1 MTVREIV
8 DKIIEKTGV
17 EPLPEDKT
25 CDHLMTG
32 SWDMEV
38 KGVVTTFMATVDVIK
53 EASALGANFIITH
66 EPTWFSGADDTEWL
80 LEDPVYL
87 EKKKLIEE
95 NHIAIWRFH
104 DHMHMD
110 KEDGIG
116 GRPGAGDISARTEGI
131 NDLQKQ
137 IRMLTQQLS
146 SGVDHLGTEIG
157 DIVRKLAD
165 LDGQIQQVQAQQEQ
179 QVQVQQEQLQ
189 QMQAQVQE
197 EERPAEDGES
207 LKDQLDTLRLSLED
221 TVHKENIKC
230 FRNIQGALEEQGD
243 GRSYD
248 LNALRK
254 YLKVIVWFQ
263 LITIALI
270 VLRILGLL

>member
-1 MTVREIV
+1 MAGFMDMLGKRPETESGSSYQRTVLREV
-8 DKIIEKTGV
+8 ARKLNDLE
-17 EPLPEDKT
+17 EQNEQN
-25 CDHLMTG
+25 
-32 SWDMEV
+32 
-38 KGVVTTFMATVDVIK
+38 
-53 EASALGANFIITH
+53 ALA
-66 EPTWFSGADDTEWL
+66 
-80 LEDPVYL
+80 
-87 EKKKLIEE
+87 IEE
-95 NHIAIWRFH
+95 VRKLQRTVLQRLDA
-104 DHMHMD
+104 MKMD

-116 GRPGAGDISARTEGI
+116 GRPGAGNISARTEGI
-131 NDLQKQ
+131 DDLQKQ

-254 YLKVIVWFQ
+254 YLRVIVWFQ

>member
-1 MTVREIV
+1 MAGFMDMLGKRPETESGSSYQRTVLREV
-8 DKIIEKTGV
+8 ARKLNDLE
-17 EPLPEDKT
+17 EQNEQN
-25 CDHLMTG
+25 
-32 SWDMEV
+32 
-38 KGVVTTFMATVDVIK
+38 
-53 EASALGANFIITH
+53 ALA
-66 EPTWFSGADDTEWL
+66 
-80 LEDPVYL
+80 
-87 EKKKLIEE
+87 IEE
-95 NHIAIWRFH
+95 VRKLQRTVLQRLDA
-104 DHMHMD
+104 MKMD

-179 QVQVQQEQLQ
+179 QIQVQQSSSSRCRHRFRRKEC
-189 QMQAQVQE
+189 
-197 EERPAEDGES
+197 PAEDGES

>member
-1 MTVREIV
+1 MAGFMDMLGKRPETESGSSYQRTVLREV
-8 DKIIEKTGV
+8 ARKLNDLE
-17 EPLPEDKT
+17 EQNEQN
-25 CDHLMTG
+25 
-32 SWDMEV
+32 
-38 KGVVTTFMATVDVIK
+38 
-53 EASALGANFIITH
+53 ALA
-66 EPTWFSGADDTEWL
+66 
-80 LEDPVYL
+80 
-87 EKKKLIEE
+87 IEE
-95 NHIAIWRFH
+95 VRKLQRTVLQRLDA
-104 DHMHMD
+104 MKMD

-137 IRMLTQQLS
+137 VHMLTQQLS
-146 SGVDHLGTEIG
+146 SGVDNLGTEIG

-165 LDGQIQQVQAQQEQ
+165 VDAQMQAQQGQMQQVQAQQEQMQQMQAQ

-254 YLKVIVWFQ
+254 YLRVIVWFQ

>member
-1 MTVREIV
+1 MDMLGKRPETESGSSYQRTVLREV
-8 DKIIEKTGV
+8 ARKLNDLE
-17 EPLPEDKT
+17 EQNEQN
-25 CDHLMTG
+25 
-32 SWDMEV
+32 
-38 KGVVTTFMATVDVIK
+38 
-53 EASALGANFIITH
+53 ALA
-66 EPTWFSGADDTEWL
+66 
-80 LEDPVYL
+80 
-87 EKKKLIEE
+87 IEE
-95 NHIAIWRFH
+95 VRKLQRTVLQRLDA
-104 DHMHMD
+104 MKMD

-189 QMQAQVQE
+189 QMQAQGQE
-197 EERPAEDGES
+197 EAHSEEAGEG
-207 LKDQLDTLRLSLED
+207 LKNQLDTLRLSLED

>member
-1 MTVREIV
+1 MAGFIDMLGKKPETESGSSYQRTVLREV
-8 DKIIEKTGV
+8 ARKLNEL
-17 EPLPEDKT
+17 EEQN
-25 CDHLMTG
+25 
-32 SWDMEV
+32 EQNA
-38 KGVVTTFMATVDVIK
+38 MA
-53 EASALGANFIITH
+53 
-66 EPTWFSGADDTEWL
+66 
-80 LEDPVYL
+80 
-87 EKKKLIEE
+87 IEE
-95 NHIAIWRFH
+95 VRKLQRTVLQRLDALKADR
-104 DHMHMD
+104 
-110 KEDGIG
+110 EDGM
-116 GRPGAGDISARTEGI
+116 GRRPEAMYMQNRVEGI
-131 NDLQKQ
+131 DDLQKQ
-137 IRMLTQQLS
+137 VHMLTQQLS
-146 SGVDHLGTEIG
+146 SGVDNLGTEIG

-165 LDGQIQQVQAQQEQ
+165 VDAQMQAQ

-189 QMQAQVQE
+189 QMQEQVQE

>member
-1 MTVREIV
+1 MT
-8 DKIIEKTGV
+8 
-17 EPLPEDKT
+17 
-25 CDHLMTG
+25 C
-32 SWDMEV
+32 
-38 KGVVTTFMATVDVIK
+38 
-53 EASALGANFIITH
+53 
-66 EPTWFSGADDTEWL
+66 
-80 LEDPVYL
+80 
-87 EKKKLIEE
+87 
-95 NHIAIWRFH
+95 
-104 DHMHMD
+104 
-110 KEDGIG
+110 
-116 GRPGAGDISARTEGI
+116 
-131 NDLQKQ
+131 QKQ
-137 IRMLTQQLS
+137 VHMLTQQLS
-146 SGVDHLGTEIG
+146 SGVDNLGTEIG

-165 LDGQIQQVQAQQEQ
+165 VDAQMQAQQGQMQQVQAQQEQMQQMQAQ

-254 YLKVIVWFQ
+254 YLRVIVWFQ
-263 LITIALI
+263 LITIVLI

>member
-1 MTVREIV
+1 MAGFMDMLGKRPETESGSSYQRTVLREV
-8 DKIIEKTGV
+8 ARKLNDLE
-17 EPLPEDKT
+17 EQNEQN
-25 CDHLMTG
+25 
-32 SWDMEV
+32 
-38 KGVVTTFMATVDVIK
+38 
-53 EASALGANFIITH
+53 ALA
-66 EPTWFSGADDTEWL
+66 
-80 LEDPVYL
+80 
-87 EKKKLIEE
+87 IEE
-95 NHIAIWRFH
+95 VRKLQRTVLQRLDA
-104 DHMHMD
+104 MKMD

-165 LDGQIQQVQAQQEQ
+165 LDGQIQQVQAQ
-179 QVQVQQEQLQ
+179 QVQQEQLQ

>member
-1 MTVREIV
+1 MAGFIDMLGKKPETESGSSYQRTVLREV
-8 DKIIEKTGV
+8 ARKLNDLE
-17 EPLPEDKT
+17 EQNEQN
-25 CDHLMTG
+25 
-32 SWDMEV
+32 
-38 KGVVTTFMATVDVIK
+38 
-53 EASALGANFIITH
+53 ALA
-66 EPTWFSGADDTEWL
+66 
-80 LEDPVYL
+80 
-87 EKKKLIEE
+87 IEE
-95 NHIAIWRFH
+95 VRKLQRTVLQRLDA
-104 DHMHMD
+104 MKMD

-189 QMQAQVQE
+189 QMQAQGQE
-197 EERPAEDGES
+197 EAHSEEAGEG
-207 LKDQLDTLRLSLED
+207 LKDQLDTLRMSLED

>member
-1 MTVREIV
+1 M
-8 DKIIEKTGV
+8 G
-17 EPLPEDKT
+17 
-25 CDHLMTG
+25 
-32 SWDMEV
+32 
-38 KGVVTTFMATVDVIK
+38 KGMRA
-53 EASALGANFIITH
+53 G
-66 EPTWFSGADDTEWL
+66 
-80 LEDPVYL
+80 
-87 EKKKLIEE
+87 KKPK
-95 NHIAIWRFH
+95 AA
-104 DHMHMD
+104 
-110 KEDGIG
+110 
-116 GRPGAGDISARTEGI
+116 GAG
-131 NDLQKQ
+131 NMQKQ
-137 IRMLTQQLS
+137 MQQM
-146 SGVDHLGTEIG
+146 
-157 DIVRKLAD
+157 
-165 LDGQIQQVQAQQEQ
+165 QAQ

>member
-1 MTVREIV
+1 MAGFMDMLGKRPETESGSSYQRTVLREV
-8 DKIIEKTGV
+8 ARKLNDLE
-17 EPLPEDKT
+17 EQNEQN
-25 CDHLMTG
+25 
-32 SWDMEV
+32 
-38 KGVVTTFMATVDVIK
+38 
-53 EASALGANFIITH
+53 ALA
-66 EPTWFSGADDTEWL
+66 
-80 LEDPVYL
+80 
-87 EKKKLIEE
+87 IEE
-95 NHIAIWRFH
+95 VRKLQRTVLQRLDA
-104 DHMHMD
+104 MKMD

-137 IRMLTQQLS
+137 IRMLTQQFS

>member
-1 MTVREIV
+1 MAGFMDMLGKRPETESGSSYQRTVLREV
-8 DKIIEKTGV
+8 ARKLNDLE
-17 EPLPEDKT
+17 EQNEQN
-25 CDHLMTG
+25 
-32 SWDMEV
+32 
-38 KGVVTTFMATVDVIK
+38 
-53 EASALGANFIITH
+53 ALA
-66 EPTWFSGADDTEWL
+66 
-80 LEDPVYL
+80 
-87 EKKKLIEE
+87 IEE
-95 NHIAIWRFH
+95 VRKLQRTVLQRLDA
-104 DHMHMD
+104 MKMD

-146 SGVDHLGTEIG
+146 SGVDHL
-157 DIVRKLAD
+157 
-165 LDGQIQQVQAQQEQ
+165 VQAQQEQ

>member
-1 MTVREIV
+1 MAGFMDMLGKRPETESGSSYQRTVLREV
-8 DKIIEKTGV
+8 ARKLNDLE
-17 EPLPEDKT
+17 EQNEQN
-25 CDHLMTG
+25 
-32 SWDMEV
+32 
-38 KGVVTTFMATVDVIK
+38 
-53 EASALGANFIITH
+53 ALA
-66 EPTWFSGADDTEWL
+66 
-80 LEDPVYL
+80 
-87 EKKKLIEE
+87 IEE
-95 NHIAIWRFH
+95 VRKLQRTVLQRLDA
-104 DHMHMD
+104 MKMD

-165 LDGQIQQVQAQQEQ
+165 LDGQIQ

>member
-1 MTVREIV
+1 MAGFIDMLGKKPETESGSSYQRTVLREV
-8 DKIIEKTGV
+8 ARKLNDLE
-17 EPLPEDKT
+17 EQNEQN
-25 CDHLMTG
+25 
-32 SWDMEV
+32 
-38 KGVVTTFMATVDVIK
+38 
-53 EASALGANFIITH
+53 ALA
-66 EPTWFSGADDTEWL
+66 
-80 LEDPVYL
+80 
-87 EKKKLIEE
+87 IEE
-95 NHIAIWRFH
+95 VRKLQRTVLQRLDA
-104 DHMHMD
+104 MKMD

-116 GRPGAGDISARTEGI
+116 GRPGAGNISARTEGI
-131 NDLQKQ
+131 DDLQKQ

>member
-1 MTVREIV
+1 MAGFIDMLGKKPETESGSSYQRTVLREV
-8 DKIIEKTGV
+8 ARKLNDLE
-17 EPLPEDKT
+17 EQNEQN
-25 CDHLMTG
+25 
-32 SWDMEV
+32 
-38 KGVVTTFMATVDVIK
+38 
-53 EASALGANFIITH
+53 ALA
-66 EPTWFSGADDTEWL
+66 
-80 LEDPVYL
+80 
-87 EKKKLIEE
+87 IEE
-95 NHIAIWRFH
+95 VRKLQRTVLQRLDA
-104 DHMHMD
+104 MKMD

-165 LDGQIQQVQAQQEQ
+165 LDGQIQQVQAQQAQ

>member
-1 MTVREIV
+1 MAGFMDMLGKRPETESGSSYQRTVLREV
-8 DKIIEKTGV
+8 ARKLNDLE
-17 EPLPEDKT
+17 EQNEQN
-25 CDHLMTG
+25 
-32 SWDMEV
+32 
-38 KGVVTTFMATVDVIK
+38 
-53 EASALGANFIITH
+53 ALA
-66 EPTWFSGADDTEWL
+66 
-80 LEDPVYL
+80 
-87 EKKKLIEE
+87 IEE
-95 NHIAIWRFH
+95 VRKLQRTVLQRLDA
-104 DHMHMD
+104 MKMD

-197 EERPAEDGES
+197 EERPAEAGES
-207 LKDQLDTLRLSLED
+207 LKDHLDTLRLSLED

>member
-1 MTVREIV
+1 MAGFIDMLGKKPETESGSSYQRTVLREV
-8 DKIIEKTGV
+8 ARKLNDLE
-17 EPLPEDKT
+17 EQNEQN
-25 CDHLMTG
+25 
-32 SWDMEV
+32 
-38 KGVVTTFMATVDVIK
+38 
-53 EASALGANFIITH
+53 ALA
-66 EPTWFSGADDTEWL
+66 
-80 LEDPVYL
+80 
-87 EKKKLIEE
+87 IEE
-95 NHIAIWRFH
+95 VRKLQRTVLQRLDA
-104 DHMHMD
+104 MKMD

-116 GRPGAGDISARTEGI
+116 GRPGAGNISARTEGI
-131 NDLQKQ
+131 DDLQKQ

-254 YLKVIVWFQ
+254 YLRVIVWFQ
-263 LITIALI
+263 LINIALI

>member
-1 MTVREIV
+1 MDMLGKRPETESGSSYQRTVLREV
-8 DKIIEKTGV
+8 ARKLNDLE
-17 EPLPEDKT
+17 EQNEQN
-25 CDHLMTG
+25 
-32 SWDMEV
+32 
-38 KGVVTTFMATVDVIK
+38 
-53 EASALGANFIITH
+53 ALA
-66 EPTWFSGADDTEWL
+66 
-80 LEDPVYL
+80 
-87 EKKKLIEE
+87 IEE
-95 NHIAIWRFH
+95 VRKLQRTVLQRLDA
-104 DHMHMD
+104 MKMD

>member
-1 MTVREIV
+1 M
-8 DKIIEKTGV
+8 
-17 EPLPEDKT
+17 
-25 CDHLMTG
+25 
-32 SWDMEV
+32 
-38 KGVVTTFMATVDVIK
+38 
-53 EASALGANFIITH
+53 
-66 EPTWFSGADDTEWL
+66 
-80 LEDPVYL
+80 
-87 EKKKLIEE
+87 
-95 NHIAIWRFH
+95 
-104 DHMHMD
+104 
-110 KEDGIG
+110 G

-165 LDGQIQQVQAQQEQ
+165 LDGQIQQVQAQQEQMQQMQAQ

>member
-1 MTVREIV
+1 MAGFMDMLGKRPETESGSSYQRTVLREV
-8 DKIIEKTGV
+8 ARKLNDLE
-17 EPLPEDKT
+17 EQNEQN
-25 CDHLMTG
+25 
-32 SWDMEV
+32 
-38 KGVVTTFMATVDVIK
+38 
-53 EASALGANFIITH
+53 ALA
-66 EPTWFSGADDTEWL
+66 
-80 LEDPVYL
+80 
-87 EKKKLIEE
+87 IEE
-95 NHIAIWRFH
+95 VRKLQRTVLQRLDA
-104 DHMHMD
+104 MKMD

-207 LKDQLDTLRLSLED
+207 LKDHLDTLRLSLEA

-230 FRNIQGALEEQGD
+230 VRNIQGALEEQGD

>member
-1 MTVREIV
+1 MAGFMDMLGKRPETESGSSYQRTVLREV
-8 DKIIEKTGV
+8 ARKLNDLE
-17 EPLPEDKT
+17 EQNEQN
-25 CDHLMTG
+25 
-32 SWDMEV
+32 
-38 KGVVTTFMATVDVIK
+38 
-53 EASALGANFIITH
+53 ALA
-66 EPTWFSGADDTEWL
+66 
-80 LEDPVYL
+80 
-87 EKKKLIEE
+87 IEE
-95 NHIAIWRFH
+95 VRKLQRTVLQRLDA
-104 DHMHMD
+104 MKMD

-263 LITIALI
+263 LITIVLI

>member
-1 MTVREIV
+1 MAGFIDMLGKKPETESGSSYQRTVLREV
-8 DKIIEKTGV
+8 ARKLNDLE
-17 EPLPEDKT
+17 EQNEQN
-25 CDHLMTG
+25 
-32 SWDMEV
+32 
-38 KGVVTTFMATVDVIK
+38 
-53 EASALGANFIITH
+53 ALA
-66 EPTWFSGADDTEWL
+66 
-80 LEDPVYL
+80 
-87 EKKKLIEE
+87 IEE
-95 NHIAIWRFH
+95 VRKLQRTVLQRLDA
-104 DHMHMD
+104 MKMD

-137 IRMLTQQLS
+137 VHMLTQQLS
-146 SGVDHLGTEIG
+146 SGVDNLGTEIG

-165 LDGQIQQVQAQQEQ
+165 VDAQMQAQQGQMQQVQAQQEQ

>member
-1 MTVREIV
+1 MAGFMDMLGKRPETESGSSYQRTVLREV
-8 DKIIEKTGV
+8 ARKLNDLE
-17 EPLPEDKT
+17 EQNEQN
-25 CDHLMTG
+25 
-32 SWDMEV
+32 
-38 KGVVTTFMATVDVIK
+38 
-53 EASALGANFIITH
+53 ALA
-66 EPTWFSGADDTEWL
+66 
-80 LEDPVYL
+80 
-87 EKKKLIEE
+87 IEE
-95 NHIAIWRFH
+95 VRKLQRTVLQRLDA
-104 DHMHMD
+104 MKMD

-137 IRMLTQQLS
+137 VHMLTQQLS
-146 SGVDHLGTEIG
+146 SGVDNLGTEIG

>member
-1 MTVREIV
+1 MAGFIDMLGKKPETESGSSYQRTVLREV
-8 DKIIEKTGV
+8 ARKLNDLE
-17 EPLPEDKT
+17 EQNEQN
-25 CDHLMTG
+25 
-32 SWDMEV
+32 
-38 KGVVTTFMATVDVIK
+38 
-53 EASALGANFIITH
+53 ALA
-66 EPTWFSGADDTEWL
+66 
-80 LEDPVYL
+80 
-87 EKKKLIEE
+87 IEE
-95 NHIAIWRFH
+95 VRKLQRTVLQRLDA
-104 DHMHMD
+104 MKMD

-165 LDGQIQQVQAQQEQ
+165 LDGQIQQVQAQQAQ

-248 LNALRK
+248 LNAQISEGDRMVPADHHCADRAADSGTFIGVFENFEK
-254 YLKVIVWFQ
+254 IKTSVEKCLKCRSIRLHLTLLEIHHISSRRFYF
-263 LITIALI
+263 
-270 VLRILGLL
+270 VL

>member
-1 MTVREIV
+1 MAGFIDMLGKKPETESGSSYQRTVLREV
-8 DKIIEKTGV
+8 ARKLNDLE
-17 EPLPEDKT
+17 EQNEQN
-25 CDHLMTG
+25 
-32 SWDMEV
+32 
-38 KGVVTTFMATVDVIK
+38 
-53 EASALGANFIITH
+53 ALA
-66 EPTWFSGADDTEWL
+66 
-80 LEDPVYL
+80 
-87 EKKKLIEE
+87 IEE
-95 NHIAIWRFH
+95 VRKLQRTVLQRLDA
-104 DHMHMD
+104 MKMD

>member
-1 MTVREIV
+1 MLGKRPETESGSSYQRTVLREV
-8 DKIIEKTGV
+8 ARKLNDLE
-17 EPLPEDKT
+17 EQNEQN
-25 CDHLMTG
+25 
-32 SWDMEV
+32 
-38 KGVVTTFMATVDVIK
+38 
-53 EASALGANFIITH
+53 ALA
-66 EPTWFSGADDTEWL
+66 
-80 LEDPVYL
+80 
-87 EKKKLIEE
+87 IEE
-95 NHIAIWRFH
+95 VRKLQRTVLQRLDA
-104 DHMHMD
+104 MKMD

-197 EERPAEDGES
+197 EELPAEDGES